1 MRLIDIDYLKNIL
14 NSGGDEAVEINIRES
29 MPLEEIVDTVIDAY
43 RKCLF
48 AELEK
53 IPTAY
58 DVDKVV
64 EQLKEQRDMVQVNR
78 LLDDIIKDKPKEL
91 GELIAYRK
99 AIEIVKSC
107 GIEKGGV
114 ST

>member
-53 IPTAY
+53 VPTDY

-64 EQLKEQRDMVQVNR
+64 EQLKEKILNTSDTAIGISARMV
-78 LLDDIIKDKPKEL
+78 L
-91 GELIAYRK
+91 GK
-99 AIEIVKSC
+99 AIDIVKSG
-107 GIEKGGV
+107 GIE
-114 ST
+114 

>member
-53 IPTAY
+53 VPTAY

-64 EQLKEQRDMVQVNR
+64 EWLETLRQNEIELLCKNESNTRDMQAMRGHNVLQAA
-78 LLDDIIKDKPKEL
+78 IK
-91 GELIAYRK
+91 
-99 AIEIVKSC
+99 IVKTG
-107 GIEKGGV
+107 GIG
-114 ST
+114 